1 MGGRVFNVVNFDH
14 KSNTNMTVYPGMSE
28 WLLFNAIKWEIVQL
42 HVYDGENKLHFG
54 ERKMMM
60 MSALY

>member
-1 MGGRVFNVVNFDH
+1 MVTNKQWTIRDMGGRVFNVVNFDH

-42 HVYDGENKLHFG
+42 HVYDGIWE
-54 ERKMMM
+54 
-60 MSALY
+60 